1 MFVKFHLI
9 VRVDIV
15 VHLTVQNNE
24 QGLCVFRVRLESP
37 VDVEMKIYSFQIF
50 EKMLQFEIEYF

>member
-37 VDVEMKIYSFQIF
+37 VDVEMKIYRFQIF
-50 EKMLQFEIEYF
+50 EKLLQFEIEYF